1 MLKKWSFLLVA
12 MLALVVAMASCTAE
26 PQIVEVTRVV
36 TETEVVEVEVP
47 GEGSETVVEVEVEV
61 TREVEVVVTEV
72 VTETV
77 EVEASPDEEARNG
90 GWLDTISFV
99 REPDQN
105 AAVARLLAGDID
117 MYPSGL
123 TVAAAQASAA
133 SADSIQTTTQYG
145 LYYEIFFNVGACTD
159 ETVLNPFTNAK
170 IREAMNW
177 AIDRDYVADEIYG
190 GTAVPKYTAFSEAG
204 VDRANFA
211 TEIRAMETKYAYNL
225 EAAREVI
232 IAEMEGMGATLV
244 DGVWNYNDAPVNL
257 IFLIRNGGGPRTVK
271 GNYVASQLEEL
282 GFQVER
288 REGSA
293 SDLSPLWV
301 QGDPT
306 ACLWHAYTGGWSQTA
321 IARDDAGSFNQF
333 YLPEGYPIP
342 AWQVFDVPQEM
353 SDIINRLVNN
363 DYADLEERAELFRE
377 VLPMT
382 LEQSYRVWVVSQITP
397 IPYNDNV
404 QVTSDLAAG
413 IQGAT
418 LWARTVRFTDEV
430 GGSMTVGIENM
441 FVEPWNPIGGSN
453 WVFDA
458 VVKNAISEPAVY
470 PDPNLG
476 IAFPNRVESAAIEVV
491 EGTPIGK
498 NEGSDWVELTFV
510 PEIAVPDDAWVA
522 WDAENQVFLTASEV
536 YTEPTRAVYKS
547 TVTYPAGF
555 DGVTWHDGSP
565 VTAADL
571 VLAMITRFDLAN
583 EASPYYDAAA
593 VPVFEQFISTFKGV
607 RIVSVDPLV
616 IETYA
621 DNPGLDAENAVVTWW
636 PYSTYAYS
644 DAAFQNMSLLL
655 RLEEQGTAVF
665 TPEKST
671 ELTVERVSL
680 LSGPSLALIAGE
692 LISAQVE
699 GFIPYAP
706 TLGEFITADEAVAR
720 YTNLAEFARRYG
732 HYYIGTGVYF
742 LQGVFPVEKQAV
754 LSHYAAHPDSADRF
768 ANFAAPPNATV
779 DVEGDSQVTI
789 GGEATF
795 DIYVDYSM
803 GAYPMDDIASV
814 TYLLFDA
821 NGVQVATGQAEAVED
836 GLWEVALDGATTEL
850 LGEGSS
856 RIEVV
861 VVSKLT
867 ALPALGSYQFVTT
880 P

>member
-47 GEGSETVVEVEVEV
+47 TEGEVETVVETVEVEV
-61 TREVEVVVTEV
+61 TREVVVTEV

-77 EVEASPDEEARNG
+77 EVAPEQEARNG

-99 REPDQN
+99 REPDDN

-123 TVAAAQASAA
+123 TTAASQASAA
-133 SADSIQTTTQYG
+133 SADSIQTATQYG

-177 AIDRDYVADEIYG
+177 AIDRDYVANEIYG
-190 GTAVPKYTAFSEAG
+190 GSAVPKYTAFSEAG
-204 VDRANFA
+204 VDRGFFA
-211 TEIRAMETKYAYNL
+211 PEIRSIEAKYAYNL

-232 IAEMEGMGATLV
+232 TAEMEGMGATLV
-244 DGVWNYNDAPVNL
+244 DGVWNYNDAPINL
-257 IFLIRNGGGPRTVK
+257 IFLIRSESSPRTQK
-271 GNYVASQLEEL
+271 GNYVASQLEAL

-288 REGSA
+288 REGTS
-293 SDLSPLWV
+293 SDLSPLGV
-301 QGDPT
+301 QSDPT

-353 SDIINRLVNN
+353 SDLINRLVQS
-363 DYADLEERAELFRE
+363 DYADLEERADLFRE

-397 IPYNDNV
+397 VPYNDNV
-404 QVTSDLAAG
+404 QVTADLAAG
-413 IQGAT
+413 IQGAA
-418 LWARTVRFTDEV
+418 LWSRTVRFADEV
-430 GGSMTVGIENM
+430 GGSMTVGVQNM

-458 VVKNAISEPAVY
+458 IVQNAISEPAIY
-470 PDPNLG
+470 FDPNLG
-476 IAFPNRVESAAIEVV
+476 IGLPNRVESAAIEVV
-491 EGTPIGK
+491 EGTSINK
-498 NEGSDWVELTFV
+498 NEASDWVELTFV
-510 PEIAVPDDAWVA
+510 PEIVVPDDAWAA

-536 YTEPTRAVYKS
+536 YTEPATAVLKS

-555 DGVTWHDGSP
+555 DGITWHDGSP
-565 VTAADL
+565 FTAADV
-571 VLAMITRFDLAN
+571 VLGIIATFDLAN

-593 VPVFEQFISTFKGV
+593 VPVFEQFMSTFKGL

-616 IETYA
+616 IETYR
-621 DNPGLDAENAVVTWW
+621 DNPALDAENSVSTWW

-655 RLEEQGTAVF
+655 RLEGQGTAVF

-680 LSGPSLALIAGE
+680 LSGPSLDLIAGE

-706 TLGEFITADEAVAR
+706 TLGEYITADEAVAR

-732 HYYIGTGVYF
+732 HYYLGTGVYF

-795 DIYVDYSM
+795 DIFVDYFM
-803 GAYPMDDIASV
+803 GAYPVDDITSV